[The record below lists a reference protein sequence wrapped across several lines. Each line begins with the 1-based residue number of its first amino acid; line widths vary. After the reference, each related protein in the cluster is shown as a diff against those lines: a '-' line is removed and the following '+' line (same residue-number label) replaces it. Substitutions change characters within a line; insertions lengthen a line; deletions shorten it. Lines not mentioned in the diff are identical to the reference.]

1 MISPVIWL
9 ALGLSAAFCCACW
22 YFLRWSLPRRPEDEV
37 KTAEKELQK
46 QHDESITKLDAL
58 LKVKEAEVM
67 EV

>member
-37 KTAEKELQK
+37 KTVRQQRDAALQRVAELEIELAKRQG
-46 QHDESITKLDAL
+46 AYR
-58 LKVKEAEVM
+58 
-67 EV
+67 